1 MLKIGDFAQ
10 KFGVSIKTVRYYES
24 VGLIVPGYIDLYT
37 GYRYFNENNVQRMEE
52 ILALKDLGFSLT
64 EIKNFKVSEVQ
75 EKIKDY
81 KIKVINIQKQINQL
95 QEISLKGKEVLKMK
109 RFINDERV
117 IGKWDL
123 VGIAS
128 NIEEAKA
135 NKFIQDDYQIKQL
148 YLLPKGK
155 QYWVISWTKDI
166 IFINGRENHYQID
179 NDIMYLFVKGN
190 EENEIKIAIYK
201 KIDDKEYTIE
211 DIKVKDNTDIDY
223 IEDKNLVGF
232 WQTVDFITNKNSFN
246 PEKIQ
251 ANSTNLPLSKVTF
264 TPNGEVYIN
273 YRYNKDIK
281 RAKYTKDYIINF
293 CLSDT
298 LSKYFYQIIDNKKYL
313 IIEWKSGDYVYGR
326 MINGYYVLEK
336 ID

>member
-293 CLSDT
+293 CLTDT

>member
-326 MINGYYVLEK
+326 MINGYYVVEK

>member
-128 NIEEAKA
+128 NIEEAKV

-232 WQTVDFITNKNSFN
+232 WQTVDFITNKNSFD

>member
-95 QEISLKGKEVLKMK
+95 QEISLKGKEGLKMK

>member
-1 MLKIGDFAQ
+1 MLKIGDFAK
-10 KFGVSIKTVRYYES
+10 KFGISIKTVRYYES

-52 ILALKDLGFSLT
+52 ILVLKDLGFSLA
-64 EIKNFKVSEVQ
+64 EIKNFKVSEIQ
-75 EKIKDY
+75 EKIRDY

-95 QEISLKGKEVLKMK
+95 QEISVKGKEVLKMK

-135 NKFIQDDYQIKQL
+135 KQFIQDDYQIKQL
-148 YLLPKGK
+148 YLLPNGK

-166 IFINGRENHYQID
+166 IFINGRENNYQID
-179 NDIMYLFVKGN
+179 NDTMYLFIKGN

-201 KIDDKEYTIE
+201 KIDDKEYNIE

-251 ANSTNLPLSKVTF
+251 ANSTNLPLIKVTF
-264 TPNGEVYIN
+264 TPSGEVYIN
-273 YRYNKDIK
+273 YRHNKNIK
-281 RAKYTKDYIINF
+281 QAKYTKNYIINF
-293 CLSDT
+293 CLKDT
-298 LSKYFYQIIDNKKYL
+298 LSKYFYQSIDNKKYL

-336 ID
+336 IG

>member
-64 EIKNFKVSEVQ
+64 EIRNFKVSEVQ

>member
-10 KFGVSIKTVRYYES
+10 KFGASIKTVRYYES

>member
-273 YRYNKDIK
+273 YRYNNDIK

-293 CLSDT
+293 CLLDT

>member
-135 NKFIQDDYQIKQL
+135 NKFIQDDYQIKHL
-148 YLLPKGK
+148 SLLPKGK
-155 QYWVISWTKDI
+155 KYWVISWTKDI

>member
-95 QEISLKGKEVLKMK
+95 QEISLNGKEVLKMK

>member
-1 MLKIGDFAQ
+1 
-10 KFGVSIKTVRYYES
+10 
-24 VGLIVPGYIDLYT
+24 
-37 GYRYFNENNVQRMEE
+37 MEE

>member
-281 RAKYTKDYIINF
+281 LAKYTKDYIINF

>member
-1 MLKIGDFAQ
+1 MKIM
-10 KFGVSIKTVRYYES
+10 I
-24 VGLIVPGYIDLYT
+24 
-37 GYRYFNENNVQRMEE
+37 QRMEE
-52 ILALKDLGFSLT
+52 ILAIKRFRIFHYK
-64 EIKNFKVSEVQ
+64 IKNFKVSEVQ

-298 LSKYFYQIIDNKKYL
+298 FIKIFLSKFIDNKKYL
-313 IIEWKSGDYVYGR
+313 LIEWKSGDYVYGR

>member
-52 ILALKDLGFSLT
+52 ILALKDLGFSLI

>member
-1 MLKIGDFAQ
+1 
-10 KFGVSIKTVRYYES
+10 
-24 VGLIVPGYIDLYT
+24 
-37 GYRYFNENNVQRMEE
+37 
-52 ILALKDLGFSLT
+52 
-64 EIKNFKVSEVQ
+64 
-75 EKIKDY
+75 
-81 KIKVINIQKQINQL
+81 
-95 QEISLKGKEVLKMK
+95 
-109 RFINDERV
+109 
-117 IGKWDL
+117 
-123 VGIAS
+123 
-128 NIEEAKA
+128 
-135 NKFIQDDYQIKQL
+135 
-148 YLLPKGK
+148 
-155 QYWVISWTKDI
+155 
-166 IFINGRENHYQID
+166 
-179 NDIMYLFVKGN
+179 MYLFVKVN

>member
-155 QYWVISWTKDI
+155 QYWVISWPKDI

>member
-264 TPNGEVYIN
+264 NPNGEVYIN

>member
-155 QYWVISWTKDI
+155 QYWVISWIKDI